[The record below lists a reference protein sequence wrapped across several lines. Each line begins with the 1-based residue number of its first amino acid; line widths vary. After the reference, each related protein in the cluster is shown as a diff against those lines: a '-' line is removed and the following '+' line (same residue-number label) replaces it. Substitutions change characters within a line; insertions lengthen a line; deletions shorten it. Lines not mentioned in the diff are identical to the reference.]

1 MAVVSLKDVHKFYP
15 LGKERIEAVRG
26 VSFDIEKGEFAA
38 VSGPSGSDKST
49 ILNMIGLIDLPSSG
63 SIVIGDTDVY
73 DGVDLADAETV
84 NTRWSSA
91 GPDKKDC
98 KKKKVRIAIPA
109 KLDRRITALRR
120 SHIGFI
126 FQTFNLIPVLNIY
139 ENIEFPLLLES
150 KDKNSMSPVD
160 DFSKAEKEEWIN
172 YLIEKVGLTEW
183 KNHKANELSGGQRQR
198 VAITRALVT
207 KAPVILADEPTA
219 NLDSK
224 NSEQILKLMKSLNKD
239 PDLQTTFIFSTHDSR
254 IVDMCDH
261 VVHILDGQVI
271 NDEHKEGS
279 DIYKI

>member
-38 VSGPSGSDKST
+38 VSGPSGSGKST

-63 SIVIGDTDVY
+63 SIVIGNTDVY
-73 DGVDLADAETV
+73 KGVDLADAETV

-91 GPDKKDC
+91 GPDKKDG
-98 KKKKVRIAIPA
+98 KKKKVRVAIPA

-120 SHIGFI
+120 SHLGFI
-126 FQTFNLIPVLNIY
+126 FQTFNLIPVLNVY

-150 KDKNSMSPVD
+150 KDKNSKSPVD
-160 DFSKAEKEEWIN
+160 DFSKAQKEEWIN
-172 YLIEKVGLTEW
+172 YLIEKVGLTDW

-198 VAITRALVT
+198 VAIARALVT

-239 PDLQTTFIFSTHDSR
+239 PVLQTTFIFSTHDSR
-254 IVDMCDH
+254 IVDMCNH

-279 DIYKI
+279 DVYKI

>member
-1 MAVVSLKDVHKFYP
+1 MAVVSLRDVHKFYP

-26 VSFDIEKGEFAA
+26 VSFNIEKGEFAA
-38 VSGPSGSDKST
+38 ISGPSGSGKST
-49 ILNMIGLIDLPSSG
+49 ILNMIGLIDLPSNG
-63 SIVIGDTDVY
+63 SIIIGNTNVY
-73 DGVDLADAETV
+73 DGVNLEDAEII

-91 GPDKKDC
+91 GPDKKDG
-98 KKKKVRIAIPA
+98 KKKKIRTAIPS

-120 SHIGFI
+120 SHLGFI
-126 FQTFNLIPVLNIY
+126 FQTFNLIPVLNVY
-139 ENIEFPLLLES
+139 ENVEFPLLLES
-150 KDKNSMSPVD
+150 KDKNSKSPVD
-160 DFSKAEKEEWIN
+160 EFSKAQKEEWIN
-172 YLIEKVGLTEW
+172 YLIEKVGLTDW
-183 KNHKANELSGGQRQR
+183 KDHKANELSGGQRQR
-198 VAITRALVT
+198 VAIARALVT

-239 PDLQTTFIFSTHDSR
+239 PVLQTTFIFSTHDSR

-279 DIYKI
+279 DVYKI